1 MRRFLLIPIG
11 AFCLLAGVGLWLD
24 AQQTPRSDAP
34 RYTAKN
40 QMLKP
45 TNYREWVWLSSG
57 FGMSYREGA
66 GASNEDSPFDNVF
79 ASPAAYRAFME
90 TGEWPDKTVLMLE
103 SRASVSRASIN
114 RGGHFQGS
122 LMGIEAHVKDSS
134 RFQGKWAFF
143 AFDSSSETGSLIPM
157 SASCY
162 SCHERSGAVDTT
174 FVQFY
179 PTLFEVAKRKGTVK
193 ADYEGRR

>member
-1 MRRFLLIPIG
+1 MHRFLLILVG
-11 AFCLLAGVGLWLD
+11 AFCLPAGIGLWLN

-34 RYTAKN
+34 RYTGKN

-45 TNYREWVWLSSG
+45 ANYREWVWLSSG

-66 GASNEDSPFDNVF
+66 GAGNEDPPFDNVF
-79 ASPAAYRAFME
+79 VSPAAYRAFME

-114 RGGHFQGS
+114 RGGHFQGG
-122 LMGIEAHVKDSS
+122 LMGIEAHVKDS
-134 RFQGKWAFF
+134 RFPGKWAFF
-143 AFDSSSETGSLIPM
+143 AFDSNSETGNLIPM
-157 SASCY
+157 SATCY

-193 ADYEGRR
+193 ADYENGR